1 MIRRFYLQ
9 NQSGNRFYFD
19 YRSSCLIS
27 NLSGLGFQKDFTFL
41 SYDQFY
47 DRVDETYPLTD
58 IQATLVFLRGYSG
71 YADFLD
77 FLKLGD
83 KEMLF
88 YYESNDTAYCQVEI
102 KSLTKSEI
110 KNGALQSELIL
121 QKKSLWLKSQVLTI
135 DVNVIN
141 QGKVYPFQYPYRY
154 SVSFEGKIK
163 LTNRGI
169 IPAPLVI
176 EINGAVDDP
185 EVLVLKNG
193 QVVSVLRLYLQ
204 SNEGDIIVSSI
215 PNKQFM
221 FQISGNVKTSIY
233 DKQDFT
239 EDNFLFIDPGEY
251 ELEFRPGV
259 SSETKCR
266 IQMLEGFLGV

>member
-19 YRSSCLIS
+19 YRSSCLMS

-41 SYDQFY
+41 SYEQFY
-47 DRVDETYPLTD
+47 DRVDETYPLTE

-71 YADFLD
+71 YAEFLD

-83 KEMLF
+83 QEMLF

-102 KSLTKSEI
+102 KSLSKSEI
-110 KNGALQSELIL
+110 KNGALQSELTL
-121 QKKSLWLKSQVLTI
+121 QKKSLWLKSQVFTI
-135 DVNVIN
+135 DVNVVN

-185 EVLVLKNG
+185 EVLLLKNG

-204 SNEGDIIVSSI
+204 SNEGEIVVSSI
-215 PNKQFM
+215 PNKQYIL
-221 FQISGNVKTSIY
+221 QRSGSTSTSIY

-239 EDNFLFIDPGEY
+239 EDNFLFIEPGEY

-259 SSETKCR
+259 SSETNCR
-266 IQMLEGFLGV
+266 VHMLEGFLGV